1 MGKEGVRQQE
11 TTRTRTSASS
21 SDRKTDRIET
31 EEFARVGRRRKTRIM
46 ATWKDKLS
54 DREQPSRHGVKMTR
68 TRSNDPSM
76 RSLIIRDTNRCTAW
90 AEARTSRSGR
100 KICDMK
106 VLRSY
111 RGAHLI
117 RTITSSRIRAISTKD
132 CAHLSHRKRA
142 SLA

>member
-1 MGKEGVRQQE
+1 MG
-11 TTRTRTSASS
+11 
-21 SDRKTDRIET
+21 TDRIET

-46 ATWKDKLS
+46 ATWKDKLRRQGTAFPAWGQDDPNALKRPLDVKLDNPRYES
-54 DREQPSRHGVKMTR
+54 MHRMGGSENQPR
-68 TRSNDPSM
+68 
-76 RSLIIRDTNRCTAW
+76 
-90 AEARTSRSGR
+90 GR